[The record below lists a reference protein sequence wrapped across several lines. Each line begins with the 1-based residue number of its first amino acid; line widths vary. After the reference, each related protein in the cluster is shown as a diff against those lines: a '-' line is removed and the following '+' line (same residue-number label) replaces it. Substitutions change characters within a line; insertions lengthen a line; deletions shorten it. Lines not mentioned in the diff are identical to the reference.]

1 MSDDFDSRRFLAS
14 LTHRPGVYRM
24 LDAADHVLYV
34 GKARDLKRR
43 VSSYFGRQLVHPKT
57 QALMNQAS
65 RVEVT
70 VTGSEQEALLLEYNL
85 IKEYQPRFNVL
96 LRDDKSYPYI
106 YVSTQQEFPRFEFRR
121 GQRKGPGRFLGPFP
135 SAVAVRQTLAELQRL
150 FQVRQC
156 TDAFFANRTR
166 PCLQHQIRR
175 CTAPC
180 VGLVN
185 PEEYR
190 RDVDDALLFLEG
202 RNEAVLT
209 GLVERMEGA
218 AGRLEFERATRYRDQ
233 IAAIKRI
240 QAEQV
245 ISGRPLPDTD
255 VLAAHN
261 EQGVCAI
268 TLLSIRAGRVLG
280 THDYFPRASADTGT
294 AELLE
299 AFIAQHYLSRPPPR
313 EIVLGEP
320 LEEQALI
327 ESALSTQAGHPVCVR
342 QRVRGLRRRWL
353 AMAAENARQAA
364 ALHRAA
370 RSGQGE
376 QLESLRVALDL
387 PAVPAR
393 IECFD
398 ISHSSGRETVASCV
412 VFVGGSPL
420 KSDYRRF
427 TIRDV
432 APGDDYAAIGQAVHR
447 RYRRVVKGEG
457 ALPDLVLID
466 GGRGQLQR
474 AGEVLE
480 ELGLAGLALVG
491 ISKGA
496 DRRPGDERLWRA
508 GETGPLRIP
517 PSSPALHLL
526 QQVRDE
532 AHRFAI
538 TGHRQRRGK
547 AGMASEL
554 AEIPGLGPAR
564 RRALLR
570 HFGGLRGVRQAG
582 VSDLA
587 RVRGISPALAGRVY
601 ASLHGGE
608 PSGTAG

>member
-1 MSDDFDSRRFLAS
+1 MSDEFDSRRFLSS

-24 LDAADHVLYV
+24 LDADESVLYV

-70 VTGSEQEALLLEYNL
+70 VTGTEQEALLLEYNL
-85 IKEYQPRFNVL
+85 IKEHQPRFNVV

-106 YVSTQQEFPRFEFRR
+106 YASTQQEFPRLEFRR

-135 SAVAVRQTLAELQRL
+135 SAAAVRQTLAELQRL

-180 VGLVN
+180 VGLVS
-185 PEEYR
+185 PEDYR
-190 RDVDDALLFLEG
+190 RDVEDALLFLEG
-202 RNEAVLT
+202 RNEPVLA
-209 GLVERMEGA
+209 GLVERMEAA
-218 AGRLEFERATRYRDQ
+218 AGRLEFERASRYRDQ
-233 IAAIKRI
+233 IAAIKRV

-261 EQGVCAI
+261 EQGVCVI

-280 THDYFPRASADTGT
+280 TRDYFPRASADTGT

-299 AFIAQHYLSRPPPR
+299 AFLAQHYLSRPPPR
-313 EIVLGEP
+313 EILLPEP
-320 LEEQALI
+320 LEEQALV
-327 ESALSTQAGHPVCVR
+327 ESVLSTQAGHTVR
-342 QRVRGLRRRWL
+342 VRHRVRGLRRRWL
-353 AMAAENARQAA
+353 EMAAENARQAA
-364 ALHRAA
+364 ALRRAA
-370 RSGQGE
+370 GSGQAE
-376 QLESLRVALDL
+376 QLESLRAALDL
-387 PAVPAR
+387 PALPAR

-398 ISHSSGRETVASCV
+398 ISHSGGNETMASCV
-412 VFVGGSPL
+412 VFAAGSPL

-427 TIRDV
+427 AIRDV
-432 APGDDYAAIGQAVHR
+432 APGDDYAAIGQAVLR

-457 ALPDLVLID
+457 ALPDLILID
-466 GGRGQLQR
+466 GGRGQLDR
-474 AGEVLE
+474 AAGVLE
-480 ELGLAGLALVG
+480 ELGLHGVPLVAV
-491 ISKGA
+491 SKGA
-496 DRRPGDERLWRA
+496 DRRPGDERLWRP
-508 GETGPLRIP
+508 GEPDPLRLP
-517 PSSPALHLL
+517 PSSPALHLV

-547 AGMASEL
+547 AGMGSEL
-554 AEIPGLGPAR
+554 DEIPGLGPAR

-582 VSDLA
+582 IADLA
-587 RVRGISPALAGRVY
+587 RVQGISQALAGRVY

-608 PSGTAG
+608 PPGAAP

>member
-1 MSDDFDSRRFLAS
+1 MSDTFDARRFLAS

-24 LDAADHVLYV
+24 LDGEGRVLYV

-70 VTGSEQEALLLEYNL
+70 VTGTEQEALLLEYNL
-85 IKEYQPRFNVL
+85 IKEHQPRFNVV

-135 SAVAVRQTLAELQRL
+135 SAAAVRQTLAELQRL

-156 TDAFFANRTR
+156 SDAFFANRTR

-180 VGLVN
+180 VGLVGAA
-185 PEEYR
+185 EYR

-202 RNEAVLT
+202 RNEAVLA
-209 GLVERMEGA
+209 GLVQRMEAA
-218 AGRLEFERATRYRDQ
+218 AGQLEFERASRYRDQ
-233 IAAIKRI
+233 IAAIKRV

-245 ISGRPLPDTD
+245 ISRRPLPDTD

-261 EQGVCAI
+261 EQGICVI

-280 THDYFPRASADTGT
+280 TRDYFPRASADTSSS
-294 AELLE
+294 ELLE
-299 AFIAQHYLSRPPPR
+299 AFIAQHYLAQPPPR
-313 EIVLGEP
+313 EILLPEP
-320 LEEQALI
+320 VEEQALA
-327 ESALSTQAGHPVCVR
+327 ETALGARAGHPVR
-342 QRVRGLRRRWL
+342 LRHRLRGLRRRWL
-353 AMAAENARQAA
+353 EMAADNARQAA
-364 ALHRAA
+364 ALRRASG
-370 RSGQGE
+370 SGQAE
-376 QLESLRVALDL
+376 QLEALREALQL
-387 PAVPAR
+387 PAQPAR

-398 ISHSSGRETVASCV
+398 ISHSGGSETMAACV
-412 VFVGGSPL
+412 VFAGGSPL
-420 KSDYRRF
+420 KADYRRF

-432 APGDDYAAIGQAVHR
+432 AAGDDYEAIGQAVRR
-447 RYRRVVKGEG
+447 RYQRIVRGEG

-466 GGRGQLQR
+466 GGRGQLTR
-474 AGEVLE
+474 AAEVLAA
-480 ELGLAGLALVG
+480 LGLQDLPLVAV
-491 ISKGA
+491 SKGA
-496 DRRPGDERLWRA
+496 DRRPGEERLWRPGQA
-508 GETGPLRIP
+508 GPLRLP
-517 PSSPALHLL
+517 PASPALHLI

-547 AGMASEL
+547 AGMGSAL
-554 AEIPGLGPAR
+554 DDIPGLGPAR

-582 VSDLA
+582 IADLA
-587 RVRGISPALAGRVY
+587 RVPGISQSLAARVY
-601 ASLHGGE
+601 AGLHGGE
-608 PSGTAG
+608 PPGSPG